1 MREKVAIIGAGAWG
15 TALAKVLAEKGEKV
29 TLWVREPDLAERV
42 STRHENDVFLPGIKL
57 PKKIQATPDVAEAI
71 SGADFLVFVVP
82 SRFLRQVVNTASQK
96 IKNDV
101 TVVSC
106 TKGLEEKNLSAP
118 VEILHQSFRARGI
131 TAPIVV
137 LSGPSFAREVAQG
150 VPTAVVSASDNRKAA
165 EKVQKLF
172 SNPLFRVYTNP
183 DPIGVEISGVLKNV
197 MAIAVG
203 ISDGLELG
211 LNTRAALITRG
222 LAEMTRLGVKL
233 GANPLTFSGLAG
245 MGDLVLTCTGD
256 LSRNRQV
263 GMALARGKKLDEI
276 LAGTKAVAEGVSTV
290 KAVRKLARKVGVEMP
305 IVEQVFAVL
314 YKNKEPIQAA
324 NDLMARRLK
333 YEHESIGWGWPE

>member
-1 MREKVAIIGAGAWG
+1 MQEKVAVIGAGAWG
-15 TALAKVLAEKGEKV
+15 TALAKVLIEKGEKV
-29 TLWVREPDLAERV
+29 SLWVREPDLAERIA
-42 STRHENDVFLPGIKL
+42 SKRENDLYLPGIKL
-57 PKKIQATPDVAEAI
+57 PRKFSATPDLAEAI
-71 SGADFLVFVVP
+71 SGAGYLVFAVP
-82 SRFLRQVVNTASQK
+82 SRFLRQVAKTASLK
-96 IKNDV
+96 IRGEV
-101 TVVSC
+101 IAVSC
-106 TKGLEEKNLSAP
+106 AKGLEEKNLSPPA
-118 VEILHQSFRARGI
+118 EILHQSFRPRGI

-150 VPTAVVSASDNRKAA
+150 VPTAVVSASNDREAA

-197 MAIAVG
+197 VAIAVG
-203 ISDGLELG
+203 ISDGLGLG

-222 LAEMTRLGVKL
+222 LAEITRLGVKL
-233 GANPLTFSGLAG
+233 GANPLTFSGLSG

-263 GMALARGKKLDEI
+263 GLALAQGKKLDEI
-276 LAGTKAVAEGVSTV
+276 LAGMKAVAEGVSTV
-290 KAVRKLARKVGVEMP
+290 KAVRKLAHKIGVEMP

-324 NDLMARRLK
+324 SDLMARRLK